1 MLQIVSIL
9 DVNLHRQQ
17 NSGALMNKII
27 IACLNEISTAGYR
40 YALGAVG
47 EGIKQFN
54 GIITTDE

>member
-1 MLQIVSIL
+1 
-9 DVNLHRQQ
+9 
-17 NSGALMNKII
+17 MNKII

-54 GIITTDE
+54 GIITTDEQSPHEALKRSEIQRE